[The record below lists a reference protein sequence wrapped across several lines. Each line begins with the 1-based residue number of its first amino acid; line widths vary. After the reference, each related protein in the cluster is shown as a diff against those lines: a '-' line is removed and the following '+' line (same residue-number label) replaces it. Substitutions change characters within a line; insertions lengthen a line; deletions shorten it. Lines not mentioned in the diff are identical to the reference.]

1 MRNVKLDFTITD
13 GINTLTDAI
22 ALPDDHT
29 LTDDEIEAMKMQ
41 RLSDWVAA
49 INTPAEIPA
58 QE

>member
-1 MRNVKLDFTITD
+1 VRNVKLDFTITD

-22 ALPDDHT
+22 VLPDDHT

-41 RLSDWVAA
+41 RLSDW
-49 INTPAEIPA
+49 ISPPITPAEIPA